1 MADNSSAK
9 KSSKTA
15 AARAKA
21 AAAQAKAAEARS
33 KAAAASSRANAVTH
47 GHGGGFIEFVRT
59 QGVVGLAVGLAIGTA
74 AGATVKAIVAGFINP
89 IVQFI
94 VGSQDGLDSAVWHV
108 SLWHRKADF
117 AWGAAVSSLITL
129 IATALV
135 IYWIINIF
143 KLDRLDKK
151 KD

>member
-1 MADNSSAK
+1 MAEQTK
-9 KSSKTA
+9 KKTTKVA

-21 AAAQAKAAEARS
+21 SEKAKAA
-33 KAAAASSRANAVTH
+33 KAKATAAPAKHTC
-47 GHGGGFIEFVRT
+47 GFITFIRT

-74 AGATVKAIVAGFINP
+74 AGATVKSLVEGFINP

-94 VGSQDGLDSAVWHV
+94 VGSQDALATATWHIE
-108 SLWHRKADF
+108 LWGRTADF
-117 AWGAAVSSLITL
+117 KWGAAVSSTITL
-129 IATALV
+129 VATALV
-135 IYWIINIF
+135 IYWIVHVF